1 MKFATTAGFV
11 FTNGVFIP
19 KSTEITVRT
28 ETTGNFSTLSLADDD
43 KELMIQIA
51 ITPEIKKM
59 LKGVI

>member
-1 MKFATTAGFV
+1 MKSATTAGFV

-19 KSTEITVRT
+19 NSTEITVRT

>member
-1 MKFATTAGFV
+1 MKLATTTGFV

-19 KSTEITVRT
+19 NSTEITVRT

-43 KELMIQIA
+43 KGLMIQIA